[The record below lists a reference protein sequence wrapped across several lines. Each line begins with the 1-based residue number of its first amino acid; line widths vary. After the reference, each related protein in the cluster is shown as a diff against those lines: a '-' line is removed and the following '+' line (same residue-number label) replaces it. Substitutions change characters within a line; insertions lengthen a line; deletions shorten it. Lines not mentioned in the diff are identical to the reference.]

1 MKYLNQANIQRLQVI
16 PLLVQQIQE
25 LVQSRGFAD
34 IQAPLRNFVKPE
46 GKLATYG
53 TMMAVSEALDL
64 FVCKAI
70 NFIEENP
77 KQGRASVNAMVNVF
91 SYASG
96 LPLAVLDGI
105 AMTNLKCVAITG
117 YFTHVCA
124 PDESDTL
131 ALIGSSVMAEQ
142 QFLGVAAVRPIKQVQ
157 VYSRSPIK
165 VKRLIANLAEAF
177 PKLHFIACDSVEE
190 AQKGAQILCTATSS
204 GIPLINH
211 LDPACRHI
219 NCVGSY
225 THSSREISR
234 EIFDQANLLVEDR
247 ITAVQE
253 AGLEHSQAL
262 DLRSDPD
269 MFNDTL
275 KPKLT
280 LFSSTGHSSL
290 DLVASWH
297 ILQQAKDV

>member
-1 MKYLNQANIQRLQVI
+1 MVTH
-16 PLLVQQIQE
+16 
-25 LVQSRGFAD
+25 GW
-34 IQAPLRNFVKPE
+34 
-46 GKLATYG
+46 
-53 TMMAVSEALDL
+53 SETHLTP
-64 FVCKAI
+64 C
-70 NFIEENP
+70 
-77 KQGRASVNAMVNVF
+77 SSMNAMVNVF

-105 AMTNLKCVAITG
+105 AMTNLKCAAITG

-131 ALIGSSVMAEQ
+131 ALIGSSVMAKQ

-234 EIFDQANLLVEDR
+234 EIFDRANLLVEDR